1 MMKKLHSIF
10 YFFYLKNKKLNIF
23 NLCILKIYKNI
34 FKLHIYDNEINKYLI
49 IKGYFFLQYYNKMS
63 DLSYK
68 KKYLKYKFKY
78 INLKGGRLLDSK
90 DKVLIKPCSIE
101 DESKVYSSNLL
112 NRKTDLLAKETDLI
126 KKNAL
131 KTEIKNIN
139 DSREESFRK
148 NTKCNTINLQYTDNN
163 KFYFYLELE
172 SKSNII
178 QGDLF
183 TNLIMYTHINPN
195 NIFIIYSN
203 ISKQKD
209 YFSKRLDKD
218 NLYEFDKN
226 NTTHLIYANIKKF
239 ITDTIKNKIINRYK
253 RNTSIIFD
261 IFTHGNIFSDK
272 FIAIDGKDKFINFN
286 EFYEL
291 FDTAYEKDI
300 DVANKSISNI
310 TFIASWCYSSILK
323 NFLRRFLNQPIDI
336 MQLNKTKYINFH
348 FISSLPI
355 NNNFLIIGSY
365 LFLNENITDISD
377 FIRIKSK
384 ICEFVVKTF
393 GYTVVEAENM
403 VNKFI
408 SFQNTINFLQFT
420 KLYNNARKQINTNLL
435 KEPGNC
441 SNFFFDLY
449 MGGNTNARF
458 FLQQIIDTSIT
469 NDTFILLKNMDLKLN
484 KINETYINWI
494 KNITYRNKPY
504 DIIYLRDNAII
515 NNIDSNINPN
525 LSTLVFNSLVT
536 FDNTCWI
543 DIIYPGDDKLI
554 KYLNDLFKDSFDSM
568 EFYSNLN
575 YNKLTD
581 KNSLLSDI
589 F

>member
-1 MMKKLHSIF
+1 
-10 YFFYLKNKKLNIF
+10 
-23 NLCILKIYKNI
+23 
-34 FKLHIYDNEINKYLI
+34 
-49 IKGYFFLQYYNKMS
+49 MS

-68 KKYLKYKFKY
+68 NKYLKYKFKY

-90 DKVLIKPCSIE
+90 DTDLIKQCSIE
-101 DESKVYSSNLL
+101 DERNVYSSDLL
-112 NRKTDLLAKETDLI
+112 NRKKKALEAKKNDLI
-126 KKNAL
+126 ITND
-131 KTEIKNIN
+131 IKNIN
-139 DSREESFRK
+139 DSIEESFTK
-148 NTKCNTINLQYTDNN
+148 NTKCNAINLQYTDNN

-172 SKSNII
+172 SKANII

-226 NTTHLIYANIKKF
+226 NDTNVIYDNIKKF

-253 RNTSIIFD
+253 RNRNTSIIFD
-261 IFTHGNIFSDK
+261 IFTHGNIFSEN
-272 FIAIDGKDKFINFN
+272 FIAIDGNNKYINFK

-300 DVANKSISNI
+300 DVENKSISNI

-323 NFLRRFLNQPIDI
+323 NFLKRFLNQPIAAI

-348 FISSLPI
+348 FLSSLPI

-365 LFLNENITDISD
+365 LFSNENILNISNFTDI
-377 FIRIKSK
+377 KSN
-384 ICEFVVKTF
+384 ICKFVVDTF

-408 SFQNTINFLQFT
+408 SFQNTTNFLQFT
-420 KLYNNARKQINTNLL
+420 KLYNNARKQKNTNLQ

-449 MGGNTNARF
+449 MGGNTNVRF
-458 FLQQIIDTSIT
+458 FLQQIIDASIT

-494 KNITYRNKPY
+494 KNIKYRNEPY
-504 DIIYLRDNAII
+504 DIIYLRNNAII
-515 NNIDSNINPN
+515 NNIDSYTTPN
-525 LSTLVFNSLVT
+525 LSSLLFNSNVT
-536 FDNTCWI
+536 FDNTCWN
-543 DIIYPGDDKLI
+543 DIISPGDDKLI